1 MLCCII
7 RTKTVHNWTMA
18 IVYRVSSVCLNR
30 TSVSLEWLRL
40 LAGSLY
46 TGFHS
51 SSTQVKKSFQ
61 PATCNLENRSG
72 QNAYICKNLK
82 KCRLQTGCKMQTEG
96 CRLSTKCRL
105 GSRCRL
111 TRKDCSFFNFR
122 LNETHHFFITVIYHS
137 QVDLPTKIQE
147 LVTMQSLIKAAKEI
161 PCENKNYRA
170 NTKWWDKLSLSRWYT
185 NILCLWYMHAS
196 FTWGNLNTFKK

>member
-1 MLCCII
+1 MSLLS
-7 RTKTVHNWTMA
+7 T
-18 IVYRVSSVCLNR
+18 SVCLNR

-105 GSRCRL
+105 DSRCRL
-111 TRKDCSFFNFR
+111 TRKN
-122 LNETHHFFITVIYHS
+122 FFITVIYHS
-137 QVDLPTKIQE
+137 QVDLQTKIRE

-170 NTKWWDKLSLSRWYT
+170 NTKWWDKLHVSLS
-185 NILCLWYMHAS
+185 
-196 FTWGNLNTFKK
+196 